1 MPILKMLSRFIPAV
15 LGLVST
21 LLAAEPF
28 RPAFH
33 FTPERNWINDPNG
46 MLFYQGEYHLFYQYN
61 PFGDKW
67 GHMSWGHA
75 VSRDLMRWE
84 HLPLALPEKDGI
96 MIFSGSA
103 VVDWNNTSGFG
114 KGAEPPFVAI
124 YTGHREG
131 RQDQRIAFSNDRGR
145 TWTQFEGNPV
155 LDIGKADFR
164 DPKVIWHEASK
175 RWVMAVTLPT
185 EKKISFYGSPDLK
198 QWGHLSDF
206 GPAGALNGI
215 WECPDLFELP
225 VENDPGRKKWV
236 LLLNIN
242 PGAPA
247 GGSGCQ
253 YFVGDFDGSS
263 FTLDAGHPSSEV
275 DLTGAIRT
283 LTDFEGS
290 DFGGWQ
296 KSGTAFDSGPSQ
308 PAPGKISGF
317 QGKAIANSFGSG
329 DEAIGK
335 LVSPALSIDG
345 DWLAFRIGGGRHP
358 GKTGIRLMIDG
369 KVVHDETGNHSSHM
383 EWKSWDLRELRGKD
397 AVIEI
402 FDEESGNDW
411 GHITV
416 DQIVL
421 GKGPRPMPG
430 EAALWADYGPDYYA
444 TVTWSD
450 IPKSDGR
457 RIAIGWMS
465 NWEYAEAI
473 PTAPWRGAMTLP
485 RVMTLRQTRDG
496 LRLVQHPV
504 KEAAGLASG
513 KPLRFAGGSMEEAV
527 SWLGKQSPLPATLD
541 ISMKFTDMRSDSAFT
556 IVLADEA
563 GGETL
568 VGFADERLFVDRT
581 KSGLTDFHPKFA
593 ARYEG
598 PVIVEDDKFTL
609 RMLLDHSSL
618 EVFAA
623 DGALSMTHLLFP
635 KPGARRISIRE
646 VRSVGGIANITI
658 QPLKGSPQ

>member
-1 MPILKMLSRFIPAV
+1 MMLSNFFAAV
-15 LGLVST
+15 ICLASP

-33 FTPERNWINDPNG
+33 FAPERNWINDPNG
-46 MLFYQGEYHLFYQYN
+46 MVFHQGEYHLFHQYN

-114 KGAEPPFVAI
+114 KGAEPPLVAI
-124 YTGHREG
+124 YTGHRAG

-155 LDIGKADFR
+155 LDLGKADFR

-175 RWVMAVTLPT
+175 RWVMTVSLPT
-185 EKKISFYGSPDLK
+185 ERKVSFYASPDLK
-198 QWGHLSDF
+198 QWRHLNDF
-206 GPAGALNGI
+206 GRAGALNGI
-215 WECPDLFELP
+215 WECPDLFEVP

-236 LLLNIN
+236 LLVNIN

-247 GGSGCQ
+247 GGCGCQ
-253 YFVGDFDGSS
+253 YFIGDFDGST
-263 FTLDAGHPSSEV
+263 FTPDVGHPSSKH
-275 DLTGAIRT
+275 DLTGASRT
-283 LTDFEGS
+283 LADFEGN
-290 DFGGWQ
+290 DFGAWR
-296 KSGTAFDSGPSQ
+296 KSGTAFDGGPVR
-308 PAPGKISGF
+308 PAAGSISGF
-317 QGKAIANSFGSG
+317 QGKGIVNSFGSG
-329 DEAIGK
+329 DEAVGK
-335 LVSPALSIDG
+335 LVSPAVSMDA

-358 GKTGIRLMIDG
+358 GKTGIRLMMDG
-369 KVVHDETGNHSSHM
+369 RMVRGETGNHSPHM
-383 EWKSWDLRELRGKD
+383 EWKSWDVRDLRGRD

-402 FDEESGNDW
+402 FDDETGTDW

-421 GKGPRPMPG
+421 GKGARPISG
-430 EAALWADYGPDYYA
+430 EPALWADYGPDYYA

-465 NWEYAEAI
+465 NWEYAASV
-473 PTAPWRGAMTLP
+473 PTSPWRGSMTLP
-485 RVMTLRQTRDG
+485 RVMTLRQTPEG
-496 LRLVQHPV
+496 LRLIQHPV
-504 KEAAGLASG
+504 KETAGLASG
-513 KPLRFAGGSMEEAV
+513 KPLLFTGGSMEEAI
-527 SWLGKQSPLPATLD
+527 SWLGNQEALPATLD
-541 ISMKFTDMRSDSAFT
+541 ISMKFTGMRSDSAFT
-556 IVLADEA
+556 FVIGDEA
-563 GGETL
+563 GGEAL
-568 VGFADERLFVDRT
+568 VGLNQGRLFVDRT

-593 ARYEG
+593 ARHEG
-598 PVIVEDDKFTL
+598 PLMMENGGFNL
-609 RMLLDHSSL
+609 RMILDHSSL
-618 EVFAA
+618 EVFAD
-623 DGALSMTHLLFP
+623 DGALSMTHLLFL
-635 KPGARRISIRE
+635 KPGTRRVSLRE
-646 VRSVGGIANITI
+646 AHSVGGVPDITI
-658 QPLKGSPQ
+658 QALIDSPQ